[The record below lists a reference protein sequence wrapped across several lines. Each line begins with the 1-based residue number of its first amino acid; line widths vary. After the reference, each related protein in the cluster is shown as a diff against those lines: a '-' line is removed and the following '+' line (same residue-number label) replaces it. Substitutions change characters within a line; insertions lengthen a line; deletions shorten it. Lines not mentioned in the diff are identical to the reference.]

1 MSEAKIEAIHDLV
14 EAERRLTEAMEH
26 ASPFLYRTNQ
36 HYLNESSSILSGD
49 PTSSSSSSST
59 DDVNAAN
66 INTIS
71 SSLLATPKDMTAVH
85 DVLALARSLS
95 SRAALPP
102 FPNQLRGGALGAI
115 QRKQAKLLEQTKRKN
130 QRLKEEEEEKNKQK
144 ELDEGNMDVDHDN
157 NAKDGGVKRGN
168 KHQINLDEGASRRT
182 SRKDVTKKFVV
193 ASLSDSDSSSSSEE
207 EETDD
212 EMESE

>member
-26 ASPFLYRTNQ
+26 ASPFLYSTNQ

-49 PTSSSSSSST
+49 PTSST
-59 DDVNAAN
+59 DDVNAVN

-102 FPNQLRGGALGAI
+102 FPSQLRGGSLGTL
-115 QRKQAKLLEQTKRKN
+115 QRKKAKEEQTQKRRN

-168 KHQINLDEGASRRT
+168 KHQINLDEGASRRS

>member
-1 MSEAKIEAIHDLV
+1 
-14 EAERRLTEAMEH
+14 MEH
-26 ASPFLYRTNQ
+26 ASPFLYSTNQ

-49 PTSSSSSSST
+49 PTSSSSSST

-71 SSLLATPKDMTAVH
+71 SSLLATPRDMTAVH

-102 FPNQLRGGALGAI
+102 FPSQLRGGSLGSL
-115 QRKQAKLLEQTKRKN
+115 QRKIAQTQKRKN